1 MKSPVKK
8 QRGNAFHR
16 GWPQAKESYLNSS
29 SLEVHRSQE
38 SFRTRSND
46 IYIFLLC
53 EKGQFLKQSSLGL
66 VFNMPKD
73 LVLKTTNK
81 LVFLKQCVI
90 IVICNL
96 SILAVC
102 LFSFWYGRK
111 QCVTLSSQF

>member
-46 IYIFLLC
+46 I
-53 EKGQFLKQSSLGL
+53 
-66 VFNMPKD
+66 
-73 LVLKTTNK
+73 
-81 LVFLKQCVI
+81 VI
-90 IVICNL
+90 DIYIVI
-96 SILAVC
+96 
-102 LFSFWYGRK
+102 
-111 QCVTLSSQF
+111 

>member
-46 IYIFLLC
+46 KVVDIYI
-53 EKGQFLKQSSLGL
+53 
-66 VFNMPKD
+66 
-73 LVLKTTNK
+73 
-81 LVFLKQCVI
+81 VI
-90 IVICNL
+90 YSYIVIDIVI
-96 SILAVC
+96 SSAQ
-102 LFSFWYGRK
+102 LFFIPT
-111 QCVTLSSQF
+111 V